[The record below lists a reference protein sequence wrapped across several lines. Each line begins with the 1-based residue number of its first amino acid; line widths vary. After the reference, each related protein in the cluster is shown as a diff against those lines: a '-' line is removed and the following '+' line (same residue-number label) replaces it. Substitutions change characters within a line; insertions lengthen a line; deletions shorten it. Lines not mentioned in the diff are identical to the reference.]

1 MLYKLHDLNTY
12 WTRSLNLY
20 AGINATMAKDIP
32 WLKQW
37 YAGNRLLERFTRAYP
52 RPKFNLGVTET
63 RVIKQPF
70 GDLLLFG
77 EHHQN
82 RPNLLIV
89 APMSGHYATL
99 LRGIVKEFITDHNV
113 YITDWHDAGEVPLDE
128 GTFSLD
134 SYIDYIRAY
143 IRFFKGDV
151 HILAVCQ
158 PSVPVLAAVALLSE
172 NQDAVPHS
180 MTLMGGPVDTRC
192 SPTEINKFALRH
204 SYKWFSNHAVQS
216 VPATRKG
223 AGRSVYPGFLQ
234 LAGFLSMNLSRHLNA
249 HRDYFDQL
257 IEGDGDNAR
266 QHEAFYDEYLAVM
279 DLDAPFYLDT
289 IRKIF
294 LEHQLPT
301 GNFSCNGQRVRP
313 ELITRTA
320 LMTIEG
326 ERDDITGRGQTEAA
340 HQLCPNVP
348 LHAHYTQ
355 DGVGHYGLFNGRRF
369 REHIAP
375 RIRKFIAESIVDR
388 TTL

>member
-1 MLYKLHDLNTY
+1 MLYKLYNLNSY
-12 WTRSLNLY
+12 WARSLNLY
-20 AGINATMAKDIP
+20 AGVNAAMAKDIP

-37 YAGNRLLERFTRAYP
+37 YAGNRLLERFTRSYP
-52 RPKFNLGVTET
+52 HPGFNLGVTET
-63 RVIKQPF
+63 SEIKQPF
-70 GDLLLFG
+70 GDLLLFE
-77 EHHQN
+77 EHIKN

-99 LRGIVKEFITDHNV
+99 LRGTVKEFIADHNV

-128 GTFSLD
+128 GKFSLD
-134 SYIDYIRAY
+134 NYIDYIRSY
-143 IRFFKGDV
+143 IRFFNGDV

-172 NQDAVPHS
+172 NQDVVPHS
-180 MTLMGGPVDTRC
+180 MILMGGPVDTRC
-192 SPTEINKFALRH
+192 SPTEINKFVLRH
-204 SYKWFSNHAVQS
+204 SYKWFSNHAIQS
-216 VPATRKG
+216 VPGTRKG

-234 LAGFLSMNLSRHLNA
+234 LAGFLSMNLNRHLNA
-249 HRDYFDQL
+249 HHDYFDHL
-257 IEGDGDNAR
+257 VEGDGDSAE

-348 LHAHYTQ
+348 LHTHYTQ
-355 DGVGHYGLFNGRRF
+355 NGVGHYGIFNGRRF
-369 REHIAP
+369 REHIAT
-375 RIRKFIAESIVDR
+375 RIREFISKSVKDQ
-388 TTL
+388 